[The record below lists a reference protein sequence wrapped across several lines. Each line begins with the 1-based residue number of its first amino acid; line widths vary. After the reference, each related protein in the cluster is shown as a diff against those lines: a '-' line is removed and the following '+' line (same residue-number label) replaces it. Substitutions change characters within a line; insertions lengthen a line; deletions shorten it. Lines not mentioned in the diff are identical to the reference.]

1 MVLGAFFLGLQIKW
15 SKLKQIIESR
25 FCDKLIGRINI
36 NYTNYRAI
44 HEPESRFW
52 ITLDGEELYSNSK
65 VKWLFNHYKI
75 ILEHSNDNE
84 QMTYEEAEKILEKQG
99 QYYIDYIED
108 SLCEYINLSISDAL
122 NSESFLIRALAMID
136 RRLGK
141 RRLQSI
147 EIKENEHILVHK
159 LYAIRCEAEKI
170 NDSNRL

>member
-1 MVLGAFFLGLQIKW
+1 MVQGVFFLGLQIKW

-25 FCDKLIGRINI
+25 FCDKLSGRVNI

-52 ITLDGEELYSNSK
+52 ITLDGEEIYSNSK
-65 VKWLFNHYKI
+65 VKWLYNHYKI
-75 ILEHSNDNE
+75 ILENRSDNE
-84 QMTYEEAEKILEKQG
+84 SMSYDDAEKILEEQG
-99 QYYIDYIED
+99 QYYIGYIED

-136 RRLGK
+136 KRLGK

-147 EIKENEHILVHK
+147 EIKENEHKLVHK
-159 LYAIRCEAEKI
+159 LYAIRCEVEKI